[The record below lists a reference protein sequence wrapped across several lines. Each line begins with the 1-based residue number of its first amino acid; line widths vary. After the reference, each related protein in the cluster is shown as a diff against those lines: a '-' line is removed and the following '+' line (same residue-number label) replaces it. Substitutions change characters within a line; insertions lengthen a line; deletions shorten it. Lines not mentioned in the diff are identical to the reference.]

1 MSQKQ
6 IHHPMQNY
14 STNLINE
21 NITPEQFREL
31 LKKKSKY
38 RNIKTKVNGITFDS
52 KAEANFYKLLF
63 ENNIPHQR
71 QVRYKIIVNNQL
83 VCVYIADFV
92 IDTQPPIVIDIK
104 GHRTKDYI
112 LKQKLM
118 RIVNKINVVE
128 LKQPEFRKWISVIK
142 NNLGIE
148 SD

>member
-38 RNIKTKVNGITFDS
+38 RNVKTKVNGITFDS

-128 LKQPEFRKWISVIK
+128 LKESEFRQWIAVIK
-142 NNLGIE
+142 SNLNIG
-148 SD
+148 S